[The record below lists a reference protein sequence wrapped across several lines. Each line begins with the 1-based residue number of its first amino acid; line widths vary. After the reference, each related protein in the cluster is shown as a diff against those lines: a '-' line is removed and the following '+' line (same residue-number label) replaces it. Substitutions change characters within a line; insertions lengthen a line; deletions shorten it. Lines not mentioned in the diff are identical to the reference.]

1 MLNLTY
7 FSGFLIATAIIVL
20 TPGSTVAL
28 ASSQAVRY
36 GPRAAGLVVI
46 GDAAGTLIQIIIATA
61 GLQLLLE
68 YALAYLPHM
77 QILGGAYIL
86 YLSYAAFRSPKVNAA
101 GRDTAPTG
109 FLRAILSGF
118 IACVTNPK
126 SIIFFIALF
135 PSFIDPTL
143 NVTFQST
150 IYGIVFISL
159 DALCIIIY
167 ALLAFY
173 IFNRDATQKVNINIV
188 SGLGFLFIAS
198 LLILR
203 GISEFKPLV
212 A

>member
-7 FSGFLIATAIIVL
+7 FSGFLLATAVIVL

-46 GDAAGTLIQIIIATA
+46 GDAVGTFLQILIATA
-61 GLQLLLE
+61 GLKLLLE

-77 QILGGAYIL
+77 QIIGGVYIL
-86 YLSYAAFRSPKVNAA
+86 YLSYTAFRAPVIKAEE
-101 GRDTAPTG
+101 RDTAPTG
-109 FLRAILSGF
+109 LFRAISSGF
-118 IACVTNPK
+118 VACVTNPK

-135 PSFIDPTL
+135 PSFIDPAL
-143 NVTFQST
+143 NIAFQSA
-150 IYGIVFISL
+150 IYGAVFIFL
-159 DALCIIIY
+159 DALCIMSY

-173 IFNRDATQKVNINIV
+173 VFNRDSTQKVNINMV

-203 GISEFKPLV
+203 GVSEFEPLIT
-212 A
+212 